1 MRHDCA
7 VQGLTEDV
15 TLRPRSSRVLGGAMV
30 VVAALGLVG
39 VLATGRLELIAHGI
53 PPLGLLGFGAWAV
66 FWRPAVRIGP
76 ARLAFINPLQTVET
90 TWPAIQDVQTRWSLA
105 VVTAHGV
112 HTAWAAPK
120 PSRMTSALSVRRDVR
135 GLADYAAERRRQQEP
150 GRATGDIA
158 AHLVT
163 MQWSQYRDRGLLGAV
178 EGAGV
183 EIHWHVTTVLVLA
196 ALASAWVLV
205 LVLP

>member
-1 MRHDCA
+1 MRDDCA

-15 TLRPRSSRVLGGAMV
+15 TLRPRSSRVLAAALVG
-30 VVAALGLVG
+30 VAALGLLG
-39 VLATGRLELIAHGI
+39 VLATGRTELIVRAI
-53 PPLGLLGFGAWAV
+53 PPLGLLGFGAWTT
-66 FWRPAVRIGP
+66 FWHPAVRIG
-76 ARLAFINPLQTVET
+76 AAGVTMINPMQTVTT
-90 TWPAIQDVQTRWSLA
+90 TWPAVEDVQTRWSLA
-105 VVTAHGV
+105 VVTARGV
-112 HTAWAAPK
+112 HTAWAAPR

-163 MQWSQYRDRGLLGAV
+163 VQWSQYRDRGLLGAV